1 MNYFLHLG
9 IYACIYSI
17 VAMSLNLAVGYCGLL
32 TLAHAGYFAIGAYTY
47 ALVSVKLGWGFLPA
61 VGLGMAIASV
71 ASLAVSM
78 SAWRFKGDFF
88 VMLSLAVQSLLF
100 SLFYNWFKA
109 DADFGTWANLTNGP
123 FGIAGIPKPNIF
135 GLQFQTIGSIALL
148 AAVLA
153 IACGVICWLLVS
165 SPWGRLLKAMRDDEL
180 VARGLGKNTRFVKMQ
195 VMAIACAMAA
205 LAGSIYAGYVSYI
218 DPSAATLDES
228 ILFVC
233 MILVGGVGNFK
244 GPLVGAVLLIALP
257 EVLRFVAIPD
267 AIAANVHLGI
277 YGLCLV
283 AIAHFRQQGIAG
295 EYRIE

>member
-1 MNYFLHLG
+1 MNYILHLG

-17 VAMSLNLAVGYCGLL
+17 VAMSLNLVVGYCGLL

-153 IACGVICWLLVS
+153 IACGAVCWLLVS

-205 LAGSIYAGYVSYI
+205 MAGSIYAGYVSYI

-233 MILVGGVGNFK
+233 MILIGGVGNFK

-267 AIAANVHLGI
+267 AIAANVRLGI